1 MHLLRFAISIT
12 CLDFFIKVVYI
23 NKRKLTSKKSEMLWR
38 KLIFY
43 HKPPWFP
50 NFNDKFYSG
59 CYPANSGSE
68 PETSKP
74 NSAPQASKIIS
85 ENTQHFLKM
94 TKFML
99 KLLKTETYLV
109 LFKERKPK
117 HVEFTTKACTNQCS
131 QQIHVVMLK
140 LEIPTHYFIFKK
152 GGEVFVDEG
161 IIKDYKH
168 AHTPFFILLY
178 FICQYF

>member
-1 MHLLRFAISIT
+1 MHFLRFAISIT
-12 CLDFFIKVVYI
+12 CLDFFIKVVYT

-38 KLIFY
+38 K
-43 HKPPWFP
+43 PPWFP
-50 NFNDKFYSG
+50 SLNDKFYSG

-74 NSAPQASKIIS
+74 NSAPQASEVIS
-85 ENTQHFLKM
+85 ENTQHFFLKM

-131 QQIHVVMLK
+131 QQIHVVILK
-140 LEIPTHYFIFKK
+140 MAIPTHYFIFKK
-152 GGEVFVDEG
+152 RGRC
-161 IIKDYKH
+161 
-168 AHTPFFILLY
+168 L
-178 FICQYF
+178 